1 MAADLLSE
9 GIENYEGI
17 IVPTQLATQLGLSV
31 GDQILMDIEL
41 GNFDDLLK

>member
-9 GIENYEGI
+9 GIANYEGV

-31 GDQILMDIEL
+31 GDQIVIHIEL
-41 GNFDDLLK
+41 GNLDDLLK